1 MSHHPRVNREHQ
13 FYDLNLLVA
22 ILRTYDHIPPNLIEW
37 MVKQYLFFVAT
48 SALPSASSALS
59 RNTTS
64 TDGKEDGWKKNEEWG
79 YANVSPKDM
88 QGFEVVND
96 RCVRCESRHLITIW
110 KRHRR

>member
-1 MSHHPRVNREHQ
+1 MSHHPSLNREHQ
-13 FYDLNLLVA
+13 FHDLNLLVA

-48 SALPSASSALS
+48 SALPSAPSALPENS
-59 RNTTS
+59 IS
-64 TDGKEDGWKKNEEWG
+64 TIGKEDGWKKNEEWG